1 MTSQTIIT
9 LLSITLPL
17 VGAAIG
23 FLVKYIMEK
32 NKELSSEVTKERR
45 LIYQQYVN
53 LIMDVFANTK
63 VNGKELNLV
72 KELYGFYKKY
82 ILYASPNVIKA
93 FSDYFQY
100 LYNNEDKEID
110 IKKNIIL
117 LSRIMLEMRKDLG
130 LKNDGL
136 GENGEMLFRAI
147 LKDYDS
153 FID

>member
-1 MTSQTIIT
+1 MSSQTIIT

-63 VNGKELNLV
+63 GNGKEPNLV

-82 ILYASPNVIKA
+82 VLYASPNVIKA
-93 FSDYFQY
+93 FSDYFQF
-100 LYNNEDKEID
+100 LYNNTDVEVD
-110 IKKNIIL
+110 IKKNIQL
-117 LSRIMLEMRKDLG
+117 LSKIMLEMRKDLG
-130 LKNDGL
+130 LKNVGL
-136 GENGEMLFRAI
+136 GENGEMLLRAI
-147 LKDYDS
+147 LKDYDA
-153 FID
+153 FIK